1 MLCSQ
6 TPDLNLQFLH
16 GHGIHTAE
24 RLNLHRNTVKYR
36 VGKALAEV
44 PADRDRLDLA
54 LALTVCEFLGPVIF
68 AH

>member
-1 MLCSQ
+1 VYFATRESHL
-6 TPDLNLQFLH
+6 
-16 GHGIHTAE
+16 HTAE

-54 LALTVCEFLGPVIF
+54 LALTVCEFLGPVMF
-68 AH
+68 TR